1 MKLNLLAIS
10 SAVLMLSANAMQA
23 QTRYLEEVFDDVE
36 ITADVSFGFNVDALR
51 SNFANQA
58 EFGAGMAEVSQLIND
73 GETVPMKFFLS
84 NQQLPEEDQTA
95 LKLFP
100 LEMDVYTPAGD
111 VETNRPVIIYLHTGN
126 FLPPIINGGITG
138 SRIDSAVVNSCKRW
152 ARSGYTAV
160 ALSYRLGWNPISENP
175 DVRRGTLL
183 QAVYRAIHDTQ
194 TGVRFLRASVGQG
207 NPFGINPEQIILFG
221 QGSGGYVAQAY
232 NALNDY
238 GTEIGSLD
246 KFISQET
253 NLPYVLESIDGT
265 IDGGPGLI
273 RLPDPLQQAGI
284 SREINMAIN
293 AGGAL
298 ADISWVDQ
306 GEPPVIAIHAVR
318 DPFAPFDNGTVVVP
332 TTNENVV
339 DVSGGNVFVQTAV
352 ILGNNDAFKDI
363 PDGDPFTDRARSL
376 YGQTFDYILTAQP
389 TITVAPTP
397 EGLFPVVVPI
407 NTIDGN
413 RFTNESGPWDWW
425 DFTTLQAVVAGTNA
439 ALGLTGEDAYNA
451 DVLHGQG
458 LAGNPGMGPDKGN
471 AYLDTIQGYVNP
483 RIMCVLGL
491 DGVDCGSVSTDNI
504 SAQEHATKV
513 FPNPSRDALTIRNND
528 YMIRRVELYDL
539 TGRMVS
545 AQVVNANEFR
555 FERGS
560 LNNGVYLMQIVFD
573 GEKVTKKIMLN

>member
-10 SAVLMLSANAMQA
+10 SALLMLTAGMSQA
-23 QTRYLEEVFDDVE
+23 QTRYLDEVFDNVE
-36 ITADVSFGFNVDALR
+36 VTPDVSFGFNVDALR
-51 SNFANQA
+51 SNFSNQA
-58 EFGAGMAEVSQLIND
+58 GFGADMAEVTGIINA
-73 GETVPMKFFLS
+73 GETPPMKFFLS
-84 NQQLPEEDQTA
+84 NAQLPAEDQTT

-100 LEMDVYTPAGD
+100 LQMDVYTPAGD
-111 VETNRPVIIYLHTGN
+111 EETSRPVIIYLHTGN

-152 ARSGYTAV
+152 AKSGYTAV

-194 TGVRFLRASVGQG
+194 TGVRFLRASMGQG
-207 NPFGINPEQIILFG
+207 NPFGINPEQIILYG

-232 NALNDY
+232 NTLDDY
-238 GTEIGSLD
+238 ANEIAGLD
-246 KFISQET
+246 KFISEEG
-253 NLPYVLESIDGT
+253 LPYVLESVDGT

-298 ADISWVDQ
+298 ADISWLDE
-306 GEPPVIAIHAVR
+306 GEAPMVTIHAVR
-318 DPFAPFDNGTVVVP
+318 DPFAPFGDGTVVVP

-339 DVSGGNVFVQTAV
+339 DVSGGNVFIQTAV
-352 ILGNNDAFKDI
+352 DLGNNDAFKDI

-389 TITVAPTP
+389 TITVSATP

-439 ALGLTGEDAYNA
+439 ALGLTGDDAYNA
-451 DVLHGQG
+451 NVLNAQG
-458 LAGNPGMGPDKGN
+458 LAGNPGMGPEKGN

-491 DGVDCGSVSTDNI
+491 EGVDCGIVSTNNV
-504 SAQEHATKV
+504 SAQENATKV

-545 AQVVNANEFR
+545 AKVVNANEYR
-555 FERGS
+555 FERGG

-573 GEKVTKKIMLN
+573 GERVTKKIMLN

>member
-1 MKLNLLAIS
+1 
-10 SAVLMLSANAMQA
+10 MLTAGMSQA
-23 QTRYLEEVFDDVE
+23 QTRYLDEVFDNVE
-36 ITADVSFGFNVDALR
+36 VTPDVSFGFNVDALR
-51 SNFANQA
+51 SNFSNQA
-58 EFGAGMAEVSQLIND
+58 GFGADMAEVTGIINA
-73 GETVPMKFFLS
+73 GETPPMKFFLS
-84 NQQLPEEDQTA
+84 NAQLPAEDQTT

-100 LEMDVYTPAGD
+100 LQMDVYTPAGD
-111 VETNRPVIIYLHTGN
+111 EETSRPVIIYLHTGN

-152 ARSGYTAV
+152 AKSGYTAV

-194 TGVRFLRASVGQG
+194 TGVRFLRASMGQG
-207 NPFGINPEQIILFG
+207 NPFGINPEQIILYG

-232 NALNDY
+232 NTLDDY
-238 GTEIGSLD
+238 ANEIAGLD
-246 KFISQET
+246 KFISEEG
-253 NLPYVLESIDGT
+253 LPYVLESVDGT

-298 ADISWVDQ
+298 ADISWLDE
-306 GEPPVIAIHAVR
+306 GEAPMVTIHAVR
-318 DPFAPFDNGTVVVP
+318 DPFAPFGDGTVVVP

-339 DVSGGNVFVQTAV
+339 DVSGGNVFIQTAV
-352 ILGNNDAFKDI
+352 DLGNNDAFKDI

-389 TITVAPTP
+389 TITVSATP

-439 ALGLTGEDAYNA
+439 ALGLTGDDAYNA
-451 DVLHGQG
+451 NVLNAQG
-458 LAGNPGMGPDKGN
+458 LAGNPGMGPEKGN

-491 DGVDCGSVSTDNI
+491 EGVDCGIVSTNNV
-504 SAQEHATKV
+504 SAQENATKV

-545 AQVVNANEFR
+545 AKVVNANEYR
-555 FERGS
+555 FERGG

-573 GEKVTKKIMLN
+573 GERVTKKIMLN